1 MYSRFFKAPQQ
12 SFFLFGPR
20 GTGKST
26 LLAERF
32 TSSQVIDL
40 LDPETFQSLSAAP
53 SRLTGFVDGNPQVSR
68 WIIDEV
74 QRVPDLLPL
83 VHQLIEKRKNLVF
96 VLTGSSARK
105 LRRTSSDLLGGR
117 ALECHLHPFLAGEL
131 GADFALARALQIGM
145 LPLVWAAPNP
155 EATLKSYLS
164 LYMQTE
170 VMAEGLIKNVA
181 AFARFLE
188 AISFSQGSLM
198 NFSAIG
204 RDCGVDRKTV
214 QGYVAILEDLLLAF
228 RLPVFTKK
236 SKRELVVHE
245 KFYYFD
251 AGVFRAVRPSGP
263 LDQPQEI
270 DGLALETLVIQ
281 QVRAWASYR
290 STTEQIY
297 FWRSRG
303 GVEVDLVI
311 YGKNTFWAIEI
322 KNSGKV
328 RSEDLSG
335 LAEFGQDYPM
345 AKRLLLYR
353 GERRELVN
361 GILCLPVA
369 DFLGWLDPINNLPEN
384 TFNDLSS

>member
-1 MYSRFFKAPQQ
+1 
-12 SFFLFGPR
+12 
-20 GTGKST
+20 
-26 LLAERF
+26 
-32 TSSQVIDL
+32 
-40 LDPETFQSLSAAP
+40 
-53 SRLTGFVDGNPQVSR
+53 
-68 WIIDEV
+68 
-74 QRVPDLLPL
+74 
-83 VHQLIEKRKNLVF
+83 
-96 VLTGSSARK
+96 
-105 LRRTSSDLLGGR
+105 
-117 ALECHLHPFLAGEL
+117 
-131 GADFALARALQIGM
+131 M

-170 VMAEGLIKNVA
+170 VMAEGLIKNIA

-204 RDCGVDRKTV
+204 RDCGGDRKTV

-303 GVEVDLVI
+303 GVEVDLVV